1 MKGTSAPVSPPGERA
16 DVDHKRELSANPE
29 YALVVR
35 RRTLTEDLAERRMRY
50 RLDHR
55 LTQKQVADRL
65 GVSDIEISRLEN
77 ADRLASMATSSPRP
91 SPTRSAKA
99 RTMT

>member
-1 MKGTSAPVSPPGERA
+1 
-16 DVDHKRELSANPE
+16 
-29 YALVVR
+29 
-35 RRTLTEDLAERRMRY
+35 MRY

-65 GVSDIEISRLEN
+65 GVSDVEISRLEN
-77 ADRLASMATSSPRP
+77 ADRLASMATSSPRA
-91 SPTRSAKA
+91 SPTRSANA